1 MQHLAHLSGVLV
13 RAAVLGGSP
22 YHLPTQSSDGGRTT
36 LLATTVASI
45 RLHVEPLDTLGN
57 LELDNQPSALR
68 QQDVEQDWR
77 QDHKRIPIGR
87 W

>member
-13 RAAVLGGSP
+13 QPVVLGGSP
-22 YHLPTQSSDGGRTT
+22 YRSDGRRTT

-77 QDHKRIPIGR
+77 QDHKRFPIGR